1 MANLVFVSQKNQ
13 ARRLNRFLSRT
24 PAGSELL
31 EAVKGQVQLVFLD
44 WGDKNEPMAS
54 DFEELAI
61 TLGIGST
68 KRIQLPGS
76 SLVLTKAKYR
86 DLNNIYDQL
95 LDSVPE
101 IEKAILFSFEGHYA
115 ILAEKLKVR
124 GAQLHFVEEGL
135 GSYVHALAKT
145 RVEIP
150 GLLRT
155 YYLAL
160 RGLVS
165 PILFR
170 NSNFTFSG
178 VMTRFAREL
187 LWGTIGKRIPDRDT
201 LLAGFRDFDYC
212 YSSFPHL
219 AVKLFPNAQH
229 TLTPF
234 ATAMVDETEDD
245 SPSQEEGNFQDG
257 DGVFIAQAY
266 AFDEKILRKV
276 FFAALEEVTGR
287 LWIKLHPRTS
297 PQLRESML
305 SVIADE
311 PRLVLHTKDGPAE
324 NLIKNLKPRKVI
336 SLTSTTLIHVKE
348 LSPASRVLSLSQ
360 FAIAELSREK
370 LLGNKRTL
378 RALRVDSEVLEFFPD
393 VVQLIPKEGAVLA

>member
-1 MANLVFVSQKNQ
+1 
-13 ARRLNRFLSRT
+13 
-24 PAGSELL
+24 
-31 EAVKGQVQLVFLD
+31 
-44 WGDKNEPMAS
+44 
-54 DFEELAI
+54 
-61 TLGIGST
+61 
-68 KRIQLPGS
+68 
-76 SLVLTKAKYR
+76 
-86 DLNNIYDQL
+86 
-95 LDSVPE
+95 
-101 IEKAILFSFEGHYA
+101 
-115 ILAEKLKVR
+115 
-124 GAQLHFVEEGL
+124 
-135 GSYVHALAKT
+135 
-145 RVEIP
+145 
-150 GLLRT
+150 
-155 YYLAL
+155 
-160 RGLVS
+160 
-165 PILFR
+165 
-170 NSNFTFSG
+170 
-178 VMTRFAREL
+178 
-187 LWGTIGKRIPDRDT
+187 
-201 LLAGFRDFDYC
+201 
-212 YSSFPHL
+212 
-219 AVKLFPNAQH
+219 
-229 TLTPF
+229 
-234 ATAMVDETEDD
+234 MVDETEDD

-370 LLGNKRTL
+370 LLGNKRAL
-378 RALRVDSEVLEFFPD
+378 RALRVDSEVLKFFPD